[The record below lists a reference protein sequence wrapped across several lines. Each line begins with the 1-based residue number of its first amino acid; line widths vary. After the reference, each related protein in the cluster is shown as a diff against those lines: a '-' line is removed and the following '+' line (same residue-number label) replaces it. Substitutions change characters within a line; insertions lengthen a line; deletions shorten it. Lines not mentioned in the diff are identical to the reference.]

1 MTIRTTEDL
10 IAKVD
15 AQLIWR
21 RKELTTIRG
30 LVEASDG
37 KPAQR
42 TILIRAGVTLLYAHW
57 EGFVKTAGTYFLQ
70 FVAAQR
76 LTCAQLAPNFV
87 GVVIRAKLNVAA
99 KSMKVSTTV
108 DIITFFDTK
117 MSARVQLPVKNVID
131 TESNLSS
138 IVLREILWIL
148 GLDEGP
154 YNLKKNVIDNKLL
167 GRRNAI
173 AHGEILNIDIDE
185 YLLLHDDVMGLLEE
199 FRTQIENACVV
210 RKFMRN

>member
-1 MTIRTTEDL
+1 M
-10 IAKVD
+10 
-15 AQLIWR
+15 
-21 RKELTTIRG
+21 
-30 LVEASDG
+30 
-37 KPAQR
+37 
-42 TILIRAGVTLLYAHW
+42 
-57 EGFVKTAGTYFLQ
+57 Q

-185 YLLLHDDVMGLLEE
+185 YLLLHD
-199 FRTQIENACVV
+199 
-210 RKFMRN
+210 